1 MITAVR
7 RVSDRIAAW
16 SPRTKRIVIFLVLAA
31 AFALPLR
38 GLLRNQGPPMEEGFM
53 LVFPER
59 VLHGD
64 FPNRDFLHLY
74 GPGSLWALAGW
85 MKVLSVTL
93 ETERLFALLQQIGVV
108 VGVFWLATRG
118 VGALRCRARCSHCC
132 SSSRRSASPRLHGWA
147 RLRSDSSGWA

>member
-1 MITAVR
+1 MSAATVGDASPACAMSAFAVVTR
-7 RVSDRIAAW
+7 LERVHHRISDASDRVAAW
-16 SPRTKRIVIFLVLAA
+16 SPRTKRTIIFVVIGL

-74 GPGSLWALAGW
+74 GPGSLWVLAGW
-85 MKVLSVTL
+85 MKVLGVTL
-93 ETERLFALLQQIGVV
+93 ESERLFALLQQIGVV
-108 VGVFWLATRG
+108 TGL
-118 VGALRCRARCSHCC
+118 
-132 SSSRRSASPRLHGWA
+132 
-147 RLRSDSSGWA
+147 